1 MSNINENKKYHF
13 IYKTTNLIN
22 NKFYIGMHS
31 TANLNDGYLGSGKK
45 LRYSIRKYGKEN
57 FSTQVLEFLPDR
69 ESLKKREK
77 EIVNERFIQDEN
89 CLNLQLGGG
98 GGFIN
103 SNHRQKFFEAAK
115 KTQFKTEDA
124 AKGKKIFL
132 ERYYSDENFRNTFKS
147 KIKPS
152 NYWPGKKHRPDTI
165 EKMKKSSIG
174 KHDGEKNSQFGTC
187 WITNGFEN
195 KKIKKTDEI
204 PLGWILGR
212 VV

>member
-1 MSNINENKKYHF
+1 MPRKEHDYHY
-13 IYKTTNLIN
+13 IYKTTNLLN
-22 NKFYIGMHS
+22 GNFYVGMHS
-31 TANLNDGYLGSGKK
+31 TSDLNDGYLGSGVR
-45 LRYSIRKYGKEN
+45 LTRSIKKYGKEN
-57 FSTQVLEFLPDR
+57 FSIEILEFLPNR
-69 ESLKKREK
+69 KILKEREK

-115 KTQFKTEDA
+115 KTQFQHRPEHA
-124 AKGKKIFL
+124 AMGNKAFSEKYHNDEEFRK
-132 ERYYSDENFRNTFKS
+132 YYKS
-147 KIKPS
+147 RLKPYNWTGRKHKEETKIKIGIVNS
-152 NYWPGKKHRPDTI
+152 
-165 EKMKKSSIG
+165 EKQK
-174 KHDGEKNSQFGTC
+174 GEKNSQFGTC